1 MYIADNYHL
10 HSDTY
15 KESNMSNNNTR
26 ENFGSKIGAIL
37 AAAGSAVG
45 LGNIWRFPIETGQ
58 NGGAAFILIYI
69 GCVLLL
75 GIPIMMSEFLIG
87 RHTQANTAGA
97 YRKLAPGTPWRWVGR
112 LGVLSGFVILSYYS
126 VVAGWTAEYTILAI
140 GNAFEGKTT
149 EDFPTIFTEFVSNP
163 WKSVSW
169 MLAFMIITHVI
180 VTRGVKSG
188 IEKFSK
194 LMMPALFII
203 MIILAI
209 CSVALPGASQGLEF
223 LLKPDFSKITGS
235 TILSAMGQAFFSL
248 SLGLG
253 CLCTYAS
260 YFNKET
266 NIGKTA
272 LSVSIIDTFVAIMSG
287 FIIFPAVFN
296 AGYTLDSSDIGPSL
310 LFITMPNVF
319 GQAFGSIPA
328 LAYIVSALFYSL
340 LVLAAL
346 TSTISMH
353 EVVTAYVSEE
363 FSMSRRK
370 AATIVTL
377 SCSIVGIVCALS
389 FGPFNE
395 VKIFGMT
402 IFDFFDYAA
411 SNFMLP
417 IGGMLIAIFTGW
429 YLDKKIVRDEITNN
443 GTLRAPYL
451 PLIIFILKY
460 IAPIAIACILLGQI
474 GIF

>member
-1 MYIADNYHL
+1 MD
-10 HSDTY
+10 
-15 KESNMSNNNTR
+15 NNTR

-69 GCVLLL
+69 GCVLLM

-97 YRKLAPGTPWRWVGR
+97 YRMLAPGTPWRWVGR

-126 VVAGWTAEYTILAI
+126 VVAGWTAEYTVLAI
-140 GNAFEGKTT
+140 GNYFDGKTT
-149 EDFPTIFTEFVSNP
+149 ADFPAIFADFVSNP
-163 WKSVSW
+163 WKSVFW
-169 MLAFMIITHVI
+169 MLVFMIATHVI
-180 VTRGVKSG
+180 VVRGVKGG

-194 LMMPALFII
+194 LMMPALFVIL
-203 MIILAI
+203 IILTI
-209 CSVALPGASQGLEF
+209 CSVMLPGASQGLEF

-235 TILSAMGQAFFSL
+235 ALLSAMGQAFFSL

-272 LSVSIIDTFVAIMSG
+272 LSVSLIDTLVAIMSG

-310 LFITMPNVF
+310 LFITMPNVL
-319 GQAFGSIPA
+319 GQSFGSIPA
-328 LAYIVSALFYSL
+328 LAYVVSILFYFL

-363 FSMSRRK
+363 FNMKRRK
-370 AATIVTL
+370 AATLVTIA
-377 SCSIVGIVCALS
+377 CSMVGVVCALS
-389 FGPFNE
+389 FGPFENI
-395 VKIFGMT
+395 KIFGMT
-402 IFDFFDYAA
+402 IFDFFDYVS
-411 SNFMLP
+411 SNIMLP
-417 IGGMLIAIFTGW
+417 VGGMFIALFTGW
-429 YLDKKIVRDEITNN
+429 YLDKKLVRDEITNH
-443 GTLRAPYL
+443 GSLRAIYL
-451 PLIIFILKY
+451 PIVVFILKY
-460 IAPIAIACILLGQI
+460 IAPVAIACILLGQL
-474 GIF
+474 GVF

>member
-1 MYIADNYHL
+1 M
-10 HSDTY
+10 
-15 KESNMSNNNTR
+15 NNDSR
-26 ENFGSKIGAIL
+26 ENFGSKIGAVL

-58 NGGAAFILIYI
+58 NGGAAFIIVYI

-75 GIPIMMSEFLIG
+75 GIPIMMSEFIIG
-87 RHTQANTAGA
+87 RHTHTNTAGA
-97 YRKLAPGTPWRWVGR
+97 YRKLAPGTSWKWVGR

-126 VVAGWTAEYTILAI
+126 VVAGWTAEYTALAI
-140 GNAFEGKTT
+140 TNYFDGKGAN
-149 EDFPTIFTEFVSNP
+149 DFPAIFAKFVSNP
-163 WKSVSW
+163 WLSVSL
-169 MLAFMIITHVI
+169 MLAFMIVTHVI
-180 VTRGVKSG
+180 VIRGVKSG

-194 LMMPALFII
+194 VMMPALFVIL
-203 MIILAI
+203 IILAI
-209 CSVALPGASQGLEF
+209 CSVMLPGASQGLEF

-235 TILSAMGQAFFSL
+235 TVLSAMGQAFFSL

-260 YFNKET
+260 YFGNDT

-272 LSVSIIDTFVAIMSG
+272 LNVSIIDTFVAVMSG

-296 AGYTLDSSDIGPSL
+296 AGYTLSSEDIGPSL

-319 GQAFGSIPA
+319 QQAFGSMPV
-328 LAYIVSALFYSL
+328 LSYVVSVLFYFL
-340 LVLAAL
+340 LVVAAL

-363 FSMSRRK
+363 FTMPRRK
-370 AATIVTL
+370 AATIVTIA
-377 SCSIVGIVCALS
+377 CSTVGVFCALS
-389 FGPFNE
+389 FGPLDGF
-395 VKIFGMT
+395 KLFGMT
-402 IFDFFDYAA
+402 LFDLFDYVS
-411 SNFMLP
+411 SNIFLP
-417 IGGMLIAIFTGW
+417 VGGMFIALFVGW

-451 PLIIFILKY
+451 RLIVFILRY
-460 IAPIAIACILLGQI
+460 VAPIAIGFILINQLGLI
-474 GIF
+474 KLF